1 MTDLERKR
9 AFALRLQGNS
19 WAEIGQALSYSESTV
34 RQDMERCLRGTNR
47 CVQTV
52 YPALRSCIRRDFGG
66 SVRAFARACG
76 LPPRVLYA
84 VLPGEKPM
92 SADCAARIQ
101 AVTGL
106 SEDQLRQK
114 EA

>member
-9 AFALRLQGNS
+9 AFALRLQGKS
-19 WAEIGQALSYSESTV
+19 WSEIGQDLSYSESTV
-34 RQDMERCLRGTNR
+34 RQDLERCLRGRNHQ
-47 CVQTV
+47 VETV
-52 YPALRSCIRRDFGG
+52 YPALRSCIRREFGG

-76 LPPRVLYA
+76 LPPRVLYG
-84 VLPGEKPM
+84 VLPGDKPM
-92 SADCAARIQ
+92 SADCVERIR

-106 SEDQLRQK
+106 SEDQLRQR